1 MVGRAPAA
9 DLLAA
14 GDRAGWGADAACC
27 PEGVTFVPASLT
39 RLAMATAGVML
50 AHLWAAKAVRN
61 AVFLTAWDP
70 TRLPAMVF
78 VTAVAV
84 VASVPIYARLLG
96 RFGPDRVVPVG
107 LLLSSAVHVLEW
119 RLSPDAPWVA
129 VLIYLHIAGAGALLL
144 SGFWSLASELFD
156 PQSARAGYGRIAA
169 AGTAGGLLGGL
180 AIERIS
186 AVRPDAALLLLAAF
200 HATGAVGAYFV
211 GRQAGDIPASRPE
224 PLFAGRPF
232 DLGVFRQAPHFRVIA
247 LLVALSTGSA
257 FLIEYLFQAGAAS
270 AFPGRAELQ
279 QFLARFYLVAGV
291 ATSLVQMT
299 AGRSVRHLGLGRTIA
314 SLPAGL
320 GATAALTLVFQ
331 IFPMVA
337 LTRAVES
344 MLRSSLFRSAY
355 ELLFVPMDPEEKRRI
370 KTFLDVACDRA
381 GEAAGAVVVQ
391 IVLLMAV
398 PLALTPF
405 LTPVLLALVIL
416 MAGAGLLIAGRLDR
430 LYFTV
435 VERRLTRQASDAPIV
450 VPSEA
455 GWTVIGL
462 STPGALGWQQPQP
475 DRTMPST
482 AMADPTAKARPIAVA
497 HAATTAM
504 GGPAPQNDP
513 RLAALVELRSGDRD
527 RVKAALG
534 RLHSPSRMQIAQ
546 VTGLLAWDDV
556 AAEARVVL
564 ERHAAA
570 HIGLLVD
577 ALVDASTDFAVRRR
591 LPRVLGMVESPR
603 AVEGLL
609 WALDDERFE
618 VRYQAARAL
627 DRMHHHANLPVDPAT
642 VMRAIDR
649 ELSIPVGVWQAQ
661 RLIDRGD
668 DDESAPESGAERHL
682 AHVFTLLSTI
692 LPRDAVQAA
701 RQGLR
706 SADPRVRGVAVEY
719 LDSVLPPAIRTKFW
733 ARTA

>member
-1 MVGRAPAA
+1 M
-9 DLLAA
+9 
-14 GDRAGWGADAACC
+14 
-27 PEGVTFVPASLT
+27 PASLT
-39 RLAMATAGVML
+39 RVAMVTAGVML

-78 VTAVAV
+78 ATAVAV
-84 VASVPIYARLLG
+84 VAAVPFYARLLR
-96 RFGPDRVVPVG
+96 RFGPERVVPIG
-107 LLLSSAVHVLEW
+107 LLLSAALHVLEW
-119 RLSPDAPWVA
+119 RLSPDSSWVA
-129 VLIYLHIAGAGALLL
+129 VLVYLHIAGAGALLL

-200 HATGAVGAYFV
+200 HAVGAGGAYVV
-211 GRQAGDIPASRPE
+211 GRQARDTPAFRSE
-224 PLFAGRPF
+224 PLFASRPF
-232 DLGVFRQAPHFRVIA
+232 NLDVFRQSPHVRTIA

-257 FLIEYLFQAGAAS
+257 FLVEYLFQAGATS

-279 QFLARFYLVAGV
+279 QFLARFYLVVGV

-299 AGRSVRHLGLGRTIA
+299 AGRSVRRLGLGRTIA
-314 SLPAGL
+314 SLPSGL

-344 MLRSSLFRSAY
+344 MLRASLFRSAY

-416 MAGAGLLIAGRLDR
+416 TAGAGLLVAGRLDR

-462 STPGALGWQQPQP
+462 STPGALGWPQRQP
-475 DRTMPST
+475 DTTTHATATVHPAST
-482 AMADPTAKARPIAVA
+482 VITGR
-497 HAATTAM
+497 
-504 GGPAPQNDP
+504 APQDDP
-513 RLAALVELRSGDRD
+513 RLAALVELRSGDRE
-527 RVKAALG
+527 RVKAALR
-534 RLHSPSRMQIAQ
+534 RLQAPSRMQIAQ

-556 AAEARVVL
+556 SAEARIVL

-577 ALVDASTDFAVRRR
+577 ALVDPSTDFAVRRR
-591 LPRVLGMVESPR
+591 LPRVLGTVESPR

-627 DRMHHHANLPVDPAT
+627 DRLHHHANLPVDPGT
-642 VMRAIDR
+642 VLRAIDR
-649 ELSIPVGVWQAQ
+649 ELSIPVRVWQAQ
-661 RLIDRGD
+661 RLIDRGEG
-668 DDESAPESGAERHL
+668 DEDASESGADRNL

-701 RQGLR
+701 RLGLR

-719 LDSVLPPAIRTKFW
+719 LDSVLPPSTRDKFW
-733 ARTA
+733 AREQARREASE